1 MGTGF
6 SYVDDHSALVK
17 TDKDA
22 ATDLTTLLKAL
33 YNSNPKMQSS
43 PLFVVAESYGGKYA
57 VTLGLSVIKAIKTG
71 ELKLKFGGIDLFA
84 FLRFCVY
91 SSVSDTDNVQELLSE
106 TAGYH
111 Q

>member
-1 MGTGF
+1 MFRMRKQNLVQDNPVGTGF

-84 FLRFCVY
+84 FLRFLCL
-91 SSVSDTDNVQELLSE
+91 QFCF
-106 TAGYH
+106 
-111 Q
+111 